1 MGIESGIG
9 MVISIDDGTPSA
21 QDISSDI
28 TDLTFGTPKAV
39 LDITGIGDSAMRRII
54 GLGDFVMSLSGKF
67 NDASNKSHAV
77 FKTVPSQAATIFR
90 TIDIALSGQ
99 KLTAETLPTD
109 YALTRGADGDFS
121 WNVPFVNQNG
131 APSWS

>member
-9 MVISIDDGTPSA
+9 MVISIDDGTPSP
-21 QDISSDI
+21 QDISSEI

-39 LDITGIGDSAMRRII
+39 GDITGIGDTAMRRILL
-54 GLGDFVMSLSGKF
+54 LGDFVMSLSGKF
-67 NDASNKSHAV
+67 NDASNKSHEV

-90 TIDIALSGQ
+90 TISIELSGQ
-99 KLTAETLPTD
+99 TLTAETLPTD
-109 YALTRGADGDFS
+109 YALTRGADGDYS
-121 WNVPFVNQNG
+121 WNVPFVNQSG